1 MNGSQAAQAVNN
13 THSENREPGVRTSR
27 IRLSGLDCAD
37 CAAKL
42 EKRVASLGGVESV
55 RISFGA
61 GRMNVIHTAPV
72 EAVIKAVNEAGY
84 GAFLWSPSARPEDIP
99 DHQKKLRLASTAVS
113 GIFLAAGFASDLLGL
128 GRGASMALFLLSML
142 SGGFLMARSAYFSA
156 RSVTLDMNFLMTA
169 AILGA
174 AAIGQW
180 SEGATVVFLFSLG
193 NLLQAYTID
202 KTRRSIR
209 DLMDLSS
216 REALVSRNGVEQ
228 RLPVEEIRPGD
239 TVIVKP
245 GQNIPV
251 DGKVTAGSSS
261 VNQAPITGES
271 VPVEKKAGDY
281 VYAGTINENG
291 ALEVEVTRYAGDSTL
306 SRIISL
312 VEEAQEQKAPS
323 QQLVDRFARYYT
335 PAVLTGALAVAVLPS
350 LLFSQPFT
358 PWFEKALILLVISCP
373 CALVIST
380 PVSIVSAI
388 GSAAKKGVLIKGG
401 SHLEEAGALNII
413 AFDKTGTLTSGRPE
427 VTDIIGSEGAGAE
440 QVLAAAAA
448 VERFSE
454 HPLARAILERAG
466 RQNVEVPPASDFMSY
481 TGRGASA
488 QIGGKTY
495 YVGNYKL
502 FQELGFS
509 TGRWEEI
516 IEKLHGD
523 GKTVIMAGSKEGIS
537 GIIAAADRVRPGS
550 RAAVSGLRAVGIKKI
565 VMLTGDNRGTA
576 RSVARELGID
586 DVRADLLP
594 QDKLEAISELKMAGN
609 AAMVGDGVNDA
620 PALAAADVGI
630 AMGGAGTDTAIET
643 ADIALMA
650 DDLSRLPYAIRLSR
664 KALSTIKQNITFSLL
679 IKAVFIAATFMG
691 HATLWMAVF
700 ADTGASLLV
709 TLNGMRLMFIK
720 E

>member
-1 MNGSQAAQAVNN
+1 MNGRQAAQAVKNN
-13 THSENREPGVRTSR
+13 FNANRRPGVKTSR

-42 EKRVASLGGVESV
+42 EKKVASMGGVESV
-55 RISFGA
+55 RVNFAA

-72 EAVIKAVNEAGY
+72 EAVIKAVHEAGY
-84 GAFLWSPSARPEDIP
+84 GAAPWAQARAEEIP
-99 DHQKKLRLASTAVS
+99 DHQKKMRLASTAVS
-113 GIFLAAGFASDLLGL
+113 GVFLAAGFASGIAGI
-128 GRGASMALFLLSML
+128 GRDISVALFLLSIL
-142 SGGFLMARSAYFSA
+142 SGGLLVARSAFYAA
-156 RSVTLDMNFLMTA
+156 RSFNLDMNVLMTA
-169 AILGA
+169 AVAGA
-174 AAIGQW
+174 AAIGEW
-180 SEGATVVFLFSLG
+180 SEGAAVVFLFSLG

-202 KTRRSIR
+202 KTRKSIR
-209 DLMDLSS
+209 DLMDLSP
-216 REALVSRNGVEQ
+216 REAVVRRDGAEI

-251 DGKVTAGSSS
+251 DGKVAAGRSS

-271 VPVEKKAGDY
+271 VPVGKKAGDY
-281 VYAGTINENG
+281 VYAGTINEYG
-291 ALEVEVTRYAGDSTL
+291 ALEVEVTRHAADSTL

-335 PAVLTGALAVAVLPS
+335 PAVLAAAVAVAALPP
-350 LLFSQPFT
+350 LLFNQPFI

-380 PVSIVSAI
+380 PVSIASAI

-401 SHLEEAGALNII
+401 SHLEEAGALKII
-413 AFDKTGTLTSGRPE
+413 AFDKTGTLTRGKPE
-427 VTDIIGSEGAGAE
+427 VTDVIGAGGAGAE
-440 QVLAAAAA
+440 QVLAVAAA

-454 HPLARAILERAG
+454 HPLAMAILNKAG
-466 RQNVEVPPASDFMSY
+466 RQKEEIPPASDFKSFA
-481 TGRGASA
+481 GRGASA
-488 QIGGKTY
+488 QIYGKEY
-495 YVGNYKL
+495 CIGNYML
-502 FQELGFS
+502 FQELGIS
-509 TGRWEEI
+509 TGQWHET

-523 GKTVIMAGSKEGIS
+523 GKTVVMVGSGEGIM

-550 RAAVSGLRAVGIKKI
+550 REAVAGLAGVGIKKM

-576 RSVARELGID
+576 RAVAGELGID

-594 QDKLEAISELKMAGN
+594 QDKLEAIRELKSMGK

-650 DDLSRLPYAIRLSR
+650 DDLSKLPYAIRLSR
-664 KALSTIKQNITFSLL
+664 KALFTIKQNISFSLL
-679 IKAVFIAATFMG
+679 IKAVFIAATLAG

-709 TLNGMRLMFIK
+709 TLNGMRLMLVK
-720 E
+720 D